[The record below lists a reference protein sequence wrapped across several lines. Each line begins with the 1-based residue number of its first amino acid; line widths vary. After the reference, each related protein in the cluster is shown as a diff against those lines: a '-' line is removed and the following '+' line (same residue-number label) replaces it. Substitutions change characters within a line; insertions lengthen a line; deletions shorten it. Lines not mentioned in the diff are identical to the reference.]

1 MEVAASIIGVVQLA
15 DRVLSLCGNY
25 LQSVRSAKDD
35 INRVSAEVG
44 TLKSVLERADQMV
57 NDEIMKDY
65 MPDSLRQE
73 LGTIITSCQLT
84 LEDLE
89 SKLESKLDHNQ
100 KGSSIRGLLHVSSTL
115 KWPFK
120 SKEVMNI
127 IQELD
132 RHKGTITLTLQL
144 DRSETLY
151 TYLLPTH
158 LLTWYLVGQT

>member
-1 MEVAASIIGVVQLA
+1 MEVAASIFAVVQLA

-25 LQSVRSAKDD
+25 LQSARSAKDD
-35 INRVSAEVG
+35 IERVSVEVG

-57 NDEIMKDY
+57 NDEIMKEY
-65 MPDSLRQE
+65 MSDSLRQE
-73 LGTIITSCQLT
+73 LEKIITSCQLT
-84 LEDLE
+84 LKNLD
-89 SKLESKLDHNQ
+89 SKLNHNQ
-100 KGSSIRGLLHVSSTL
+100 QESGIRKLLRLSAL

-144 DRSETLY
+144 DRSETLN
-151 TYLLPTH
+151 YLHIGLH
-158 LLTWYLVGQT
+158 ILTWYLVGQT

>member
-15 DRVLSLCGNY
+15 DRVLLLCGNY

-35 INRVSAEVG
+35 IEQVSAEVE
-44 TLKSVLERADQMV
+44 TLKSVLERADRMV
-57 NDEIMKDY
+57 NNEIMKEY
-65 MPDSLRQE
+65 MSDSLKQE
-73 LGTIITSCQLT
+73 LDKIITSCQLT
-84 LEDLE
+84 LK
-89 SKLESKLDHNQ
+89 KLDSKLDHRQ
-100 KGSSIRGLLHVSSTL
+100 KESGIRRLLHVSPTL

-120 SKEVMNI
+120 SKEVMTI